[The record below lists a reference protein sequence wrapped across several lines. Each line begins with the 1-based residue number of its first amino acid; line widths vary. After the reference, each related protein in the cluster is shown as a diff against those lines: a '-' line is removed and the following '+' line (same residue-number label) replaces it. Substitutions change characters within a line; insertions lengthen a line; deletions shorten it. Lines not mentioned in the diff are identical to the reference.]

1 MTDISQLVDG
11 IHLSL
16 IDCKTTLK
24 TNNLYYL
31 AYRLAILDNRF
42 KYYQLIIQNEN
53 FCYAQ
58 QEERESYQQKF
69 QSMINGLKI
78 KIGIQSS
85 NDDAQLATNFDF
97 LIERYTLLKEERAS
111 N

>member
-31 AYRLAILDNRF
+31 AYGLAILDNRF

-53 FCYAQ
+53 FVMLNKKKRKLSA
-58 QEERESYQQKF
+58 
-69 QSMINGLKI
+69 KI
-78 KIGIQSS
+78 SKY
-85 NDDAQLATNFDF
+85 D
-97 LIERYTLLKEERAS
+97 
-111 N
+111 